1 MFKIMSTDK
10 VENIEFVTTITAE
23 HNLLDLKLREL
34 IRYKDLILLFV
45 KRDFTSL
52 YKQTVL
58 GPL

>member
-1 MFKIMSTDK
+1 MSTDK